1 MRSLLKADF
10 FSLLKSKITYV
21 VLGICVGAPILV
33 ILLYLGLGMATRSVT
48 EGEIDVASIINGR
61 DLMFST
67 FSLSS
72 NAGLI
77 IPIFAGI
84 LVMADIRNGTVRNK
98 VIIGKS
104 RTKIYFS
111 QLIVSVSFCVAMILV
126 SFLVTCGGG
135 LIFFKYGYPWNGAEA
150 WNFAKALI
158 IGLLTFAYVASLA
171 TFIALSTKSMPL
183 TIVFTLLIVVG
194 LSLICSLSFLV
205 PEDSKYIYIF
215 YFMPTYG
222 VSNIAN
228 GSLAFILETS
238 ELLTNK
244 VFYFSLGSLLGFSA
258 LNTALGILI
267 FNKADLK

>member
-21 VLGICVGAPILV
+21 VLGICIGAPILV
-33 ILLYLGLGMATRSVT
+33 ILLYLGLGLATKSIT
-48 EGEIDVASIINGR
+48 EGDVDLSSVINGR

-104 RTKIYFS
+104 KTKIYCS
-111 QLIVSVSFCVAMILV
+111 QLIVSITFCVAMILV
-126 SFLVTCGGG
+126 SFLVTVGGG
-135 LIFFKYGYPWNGAEA
+135 LIFFKYGYPFDGKEA
-150 WNFAKALI
+150 WNFARALI

-183 TIVFTLLIVVG
+183 TIVFTLLIVLG
-194 LSLICSLSFLV
+194 LSLMCSLSFIV
-205 PEDSKYIYIF
+205 PEDSKLIYLF
-215 YFMPTYG
+215 YFTPTYG
-222 VSNIAN
+222 ASIISSTTMALL
-228 GSLAFILETS
+228 GGEA
-238 ELLTNK
+238 ELLTTK
-244 VFYFSLGSLLGFSA
+244 IFIYCLISLLGFSA
-258 LNTALGILI
+258 LNSVLGILI
-267 FNKADLK
+267 FNKTDLK

>member
-1 MRSLLKADF
+1 MHSLLKADF

-21 VLGICVGAPILV
+21 VLGICVGAPLLV
-33 ILLYLGLGMATRSVT
+33 ILLYLGLGKATEAVT
-48 EGEIDVASIINGR
+48 EGEDLIVSFIKGR

-84 LVMADIRNGTVRNK
+84 LVMADIRNGTCRNK

-104 RTKIYFS
+104 KTKIYFS
-111 QLIVSVSFCVAMILV
+111 QLIVSISFCVAMILV

-150 WNFAKALI
+150 WNFAKGLI
-158 IGLLTFAYVASLA
+158 IGLLTFAYVATLA

-183 TIVFTLLIVVG
+183 TIVFTLLVALG
-194 LSLICSLSFLV
+194 LSLVCSLSFLV
-205 PEDSKYIYIF
+205 PEDSKLIYVF
-215 YFMPTYG
+215 YLMPTYG
-222 VSNIAN
+222 VSMISSSTIALLS
-228 GSLAFILETS
+228 GEGT
-238 ELLTNK
+238 LLTNEI
-244 VFYFSLGSLLGFSA
+244 FYYCLASLFGFSA

>member
-21 VLGICVGAPILV
+21 VLGICIGAPILV
-33 ILLYLGLGMATRSVT
+33 ILLYLGLGIATKAIT
-48 EGEIDVASIINGR
+48 EGEDIVVEFIRGR

-84 LVMADIRNGTVRNK
+84 LIMADIRNGTVRNK

-104 RTKIYFS
+104 KTKIYFS
-111 QLIVSVSFCVAMILV
+111 QLIVSISFCVAMILV
-126 SFLVTCGGG
+126 SFLVTVGGG
-135 LIFFKYGYPWNGAEA
+135 LIFFKYGYKFDGAEA
-150 WNFAKALI
+150 WNFFRALI
-158 IGLLTFAYVASLA
+158 IGLLTFAYVASLS

-183 TIVFTLLIVVG
+183 TIVFTLLVALG

-205 PEDSKYIYIF
+205 PEGNKLIYVF
-215 YFMPTYG
+215 YLMPTYG
-222 VSNIAN
+222 VSMISSSTIALLS
-228 GSLAFILETS
+228 GEGT
-238 ELLTNK
+238 LLTNEI
-244 VFYFSLGSLLGFSA
+244 FIYCLISLLGFSVI
-258 LNTALGILI
+258 NTALGILI

>member
-21 VLGICVGAPILV
+21 VLGICIGAPLLV
-33 ILLYLGLGMATRSVT
+33 ILLYLGLGMATNAIT
-48 EGEIDVASIINGR
+48 EGEISSIINGR

-84 LVMADIRNGTVRNK
+84 LVMADIRNGAARNK

-111 QLIVSVSFCVAMILV
+111 QLIVSITFCVAMILV
-126 SFLVTCGGG
+126 SFLVTLFGS
-135 LIFFKYGYPWNGAEA
+135 LIFFKYGYPINDKEA
-150 WNFAKALI
+150 WNFTKALI
-158 IGLLTFAYVASLA
+158 IGLLTFAYVATLA

-205 PEDSKYIYIF
+205 PDDSKLIYVF

-222 VSNIAN
+222 TSMISSSA
-228 GSLAFILETS
+228 LALLAGEA
-238 ELLTNK
+238 ELLSNK
-244 VFYFSLGSLLGFSA
+244 IFFFSLGSLLGFSA
-258 LNTALGILI
+258 LNTGLGILF
-267 FNKADLK
+267 FNNADLK